1 MSGRK
6 AQSPISRRA
15 PDNMRLLSIPR
26 ETGDLIIETFVRAKS
41 EAIVVNGEIVV
52 TVIEIRDEEVVIA
65 VEAPDWVEV
74 VPEEVSYGAETMERA
89 GIPER
94 SP

>member
-1 MSGRK
+1 
-6 AQSPISRRA
+6 
-15 PDNMRLLSIPR
+15 MRLLSIPR
-26 ETGDLIIETFVRAKS
+26 KTGDSIIETFVRAKS

-52 TVIEIRDEEVVIA
+52 TIIEIRDEEVVLA

-74 VPEEVSYGAETMERA
+74 FPEEASDGAKTMERA